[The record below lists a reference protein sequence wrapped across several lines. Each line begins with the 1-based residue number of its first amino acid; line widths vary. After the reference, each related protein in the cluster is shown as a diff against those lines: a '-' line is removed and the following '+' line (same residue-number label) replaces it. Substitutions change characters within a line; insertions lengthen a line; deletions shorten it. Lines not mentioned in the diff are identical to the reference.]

1 MKNSSYLVLASL
13 LLTAFILGCN
23 LSERMENA
31 VGRSSSTTGAN
42 ANSNTANKSI
52 TERAMDTAVGEEMI
66 GIPECDDALELLARQ
81 ASNPEDGV
89 ITQALKKTA
98 LNRFRAEV
106 KRRLDEK
113 KANPEDTAKFCR
125 EFASTLAGSTES
137 NANTNH

>member
-31 VGRSSSTTGAN
+31 VGRSNSTTGAN
-42 ANSNTANKSI
+42 SSTGNRS
-52 TERAMDTAVGEEMI
+52 ERAMDTAVGGEMI
-66 GIPECDDALELLARQ
+66 GISECDDALELLAGQ
-81 ASNPEDGV
+81 ASDPDDGV

-98 LNRFRAEV
+98 LNKFRTEV

-125 EFASTLAGSTES
+125 EFASTLASSAES
-137 NANTNH
+137 NTNTNR

>member
-1 MKNSSYLVLASL
+1 MKNSSYLALASL

-31 VGRSSSTTGAN
+31 VGRSNSTTGAN
-42 ANSNTANKSI
+42 SSTANRSI

-66 GIPECDDALELLARQ
+66 GIPECDDALELLAGQ
-81 ASNPEDGV
+81 ASDPDDGV

-98 LNRFRAEV
+98 LNKFRAEV

-125 EFASTLAGSTES
+125 EFASTLASSAER
-137 NANTNH
+137 NTNTNR

>member
-1 MKNSSYLVLASL
+1 MKNSSYLVLAPL

-31 VGRSSSTTGAN
+31 VGRSNSTTGAN
-42 ANSNTANKSI
+42 SSTANRSI

-66 GIPECDDALELLARQ
+66 GIPECDDALELLAGQ
-81 ASNPEDGV
+81 ASDPDDGV

-98 LNRFRAEV
+98 LNKFRAEV
-106 KRRLDEK
+106 KRRLDKK

-125 EFASTLAGSTES
+125 EFASTLASSAES
-137 NANTNH
+137 NTNTNR